1 MVLITTGGRAKTD
14 VNCYQ
19 PLPLLVLV
27 LVEASEVPTL
37 DEVGVAVC
45 EMDGR
50 VTVVEVGGV
59 SWAAVAARVSR
70 AELSRPSMLDMAG
83 RTSPSGQQHHFTFLV
98 ATSHRK
104 HSENQETTII
114 HSFLVSSYLYIQQ
127 YCVWHTKETQCT

>member
-1 MVLITTGGRAKTD
+1 
-14 VNCYQ
+14 
-19 PLPLLVLV
+19 LPLLVLV

-83 RTSPSGQQHHFTFLV
+83 RTSPAETPELAESVLVRTSMEEAGRPREAAIAAIALAALLPSGPTD
-98 ATSHRK
+98 RG
-104 HSENQETTII
+104 
-114 HSFLVSSYLYIQQ
+114 VSSAPAPLPLFMAAI
-127 YCVWHTKETQCT
+127 